1 MGSAEHSGY
10 DSGNVLTERVD
21 KFKINDMWIE
31 LPVMGTFEV
40 KDGKVTAWRDYFDLN
55 QFQEQ
60 FAKAM
65 SG

>member
-1 MGSAEHSGY
+1 
-10 DSGNVLTERVD
+10 
-21 KFKINDMWIE
+21 
-31 LPVMGTFEV
+31 MGTFEV
-40 KDGKVTAWRDYFDLN
+40 KDAKVTVWSDYFDLN